1 MAKKKIPA
9 KVKQIRETKDY
20 KLDYSYQKNISYSQL
35 SMYHQCPHKWS
46 LMYKDG
52 HKKYE
57 PSIHFVFGTA
67 MHEVVQEWLDQM
79 YNVSIKSANE
89 LPLKEMLK
97 EKMKKE
103 YMAAYTKNKK
113 VHFSTAGDLTEFLKD
128 GEKILDFL
136 VKKRKDYFGKRGVH
150 LVGCEVPIN
159 VSMSKFINNP
169 NLIFKGYID
178 VLIFDE
184 WDDTF
189 KIIDLKT
196 ATRKWGKEKMSD
208 NVAKSQ
214 LLLYKE
220 FLSTTYDIP
229 LEEIKVEYL
238 ILKRKIYEEGEFLEK
253 SIQKFNPAD
262 GKVSINRS
270 KKLLKEFLNEC
281 FDRDGYKDKSHKPNP
296 TAFGCRF
303 CPFSGNKDLCKWG
316 IA

>member
-1 MAKKKIPA
+1 MAKKVPKI
-9 KVKQIRETKDY
+9 VKEIRETGDIKI
-20 KLDYSYQKNISYSQL
+20 DYSYQKNISYSQL
-35 SMYHQCPHKWS
+35 SMFHQCPRKWS

-67 MHEVVQEWLDQM
+67 MHEVIQEWLDQM
-79 YNVSIKSANE
+79 YSVSIKSANE
-89 LPLKEMLK
+89 LPLEDMLK
-97 EKMKKE
+97 EKMKTE
-103 YMAAYTKNKK
+103 YMTALKKNSNK
-113 VHFSTAGDLTEFLKD
+113 HFSSPGDLTEFYND
-128 GEKILDFL
+128 GVKILNFL
-136 VKKRKDYFGKRGVH
+136 VKKRKDYFGKKGVH

-159 VSMSKFINNP
+159 VSMRKYINNP

-196 ATRKWGKEKMSD
+196 STRGWNKDKKKD

-214 LLLYKE
+214 LLLYKQ

-229 LEEIKVEYL
+229 LESIKVEYL

-253 SIQKFNPAD
+253 SIQRFEPAD

-270 KKLLKEFLNEC
+270 NKLLKEFLEEC
-281 FDRDGYKDKSHKPNP
+281 FDKKGHKDKTHRANP
-296 TAFGCRF
+296 TAFGCKF
-303 CPFSGNKDLCKWG
+303 CPFSGNKDLCEWG
-316 IA
+316 IS